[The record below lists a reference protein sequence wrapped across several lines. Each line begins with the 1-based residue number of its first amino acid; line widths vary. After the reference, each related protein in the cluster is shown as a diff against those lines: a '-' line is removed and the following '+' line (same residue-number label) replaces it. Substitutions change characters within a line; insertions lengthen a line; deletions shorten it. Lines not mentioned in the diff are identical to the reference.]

1 MLIDVLQIS
10 YLSSVV
16 VVFLITV
23 SLISIQQG
31 LPKLQRL
38 ELALCWV
45 MILSPAV
52 EFMSLLDFEIPWLV
66 VAFIH
71 ASPLLLGPLIE
82 RYRNETDSSYVAHW
96 RSVIHFVPFV
106 AFFTYRLFDST
117 EVTPAVGVLYLTQI
131 IYYQISLIKVKG
143 LFQSSVA
150 PQNKTSSM
158 LIPQK
163 LLMSFYF
170 LFSAAGVIQ
179 MAGYFF
185 NFEQLWL
192 LLHITN
198 TFVFIYVVLLCR
210 GYINLLLKKLES
222 LNQSSY

>member
-52 EFMSLLDFEIPWLV
+52 EFMSLLDFEIPWFV

-82 RYRNETDSSYVAHW
+82 RYRNETDSI
-96 RSVIHFVPFV
+96 SVTYWQSFIHFVPFV
-106 AFFTYRLFDST
+106 AFFTYRLIDTT
-117 EVTPAVGVLYLTQI
+117 EVTPIVGVLYLTQI
-131 IYYQISLIKVKG
+131 IYYQISLIKLKG
-143 LFQSSVA
+143 LCQSSVTHH
-150 PQNKTSSM
+150 NIMSSM

-170 LFSAAGVIQ
+170 VFSFSGAIQ

-198 TFVFIYVVLLCR
+198 TFVFLYVVLLCR
-210 GYINLLLKKLES
+210 GYINLLLRKLES
-222 LNQSSY
+222 LNHSSY